1 MAMKA
6 AIVQSFAKGPVYGE
20 FPDPRAQADEV
31 TVRVHAAGLS
41 RLVQAQAA
49 GKHYSSEA
57 KFPFVPGVDGVG
69 TLEDGTRVYFAFP
82 TAPFGAMAEK
92 TVVRRSYCVAVPE
105 SVDDVTAAAAANP
118 GMSSWA
124 ALSERA
130 KFVKG
135 ESVLINGATG
145 VAGRLAI
152 QIARFRGA
160 SRVVVTGRNEASF
173 ARLKELGADS
183 CIALDQEPEALVKAL
198 RAEFKER
205 VVDVVLDYLWGPS
218 VEAMMTAITGH
229 GGAVAEPRVRFVNIG
244 SVAGPKV
251 GLDASALRSSGVEMM
266 GSGLGSI
273 SNEGLVRDI
282 GEFFQAI
289 VPGGFRIS
297 AEAVALSEVEAAWG
311 SKTAERVVFTM

>member
-1 MAMKA
+1 MKA
-6 AIVQSFAKGPVYGE
+6 AIVQSFSKGPVYGE
-20 FPDPRAQADEV
+20 FPDPRPQADEV
-31 TVRVHAAGLS
+31 VVRVNTAGLS

-92 TVVRRSYCVAVPE
+92 TVVKRSYCVSVPE
-105 SVDDVTAAAAANP
+105 EVDDVTAAAAANP

-124 ALSERA
+124 ALSDRA
-130 KFVKG
+130 RFVAG

-152 QIARFRGA
+152 QIAKFRGA
-160 SRVVVTGRNEASF
+160 SRVVATGRDEASF
-173 ARLKELGADS
+173 AGLKELGADV
-183 CIALDQEPEALVKAL
+183 CIALEQEPTGLVSA
-198 RAEFKER
+198 FKEEFQSG
-205 VVDVVLDYLWGPS
+205 VDVVLDYLWGSS

-251 GLDASALRSSGVEMM
+251 ALDASALRSSGVEMM
-266 GSGLGSI
+266 GSGLGSV

-282 GEFFQAI
+282 GEFFRAI

-297 AEAVALSEVEAAWG
+297 ANPVELREVEAVWG
-311 SKTAERVVFTM
+311 SKTAERLVFTM